1 MRTFEA
7 PIPGQSLTDSPKNAP
22 YERPP
27 ETADPME
34 AIDIHLANLTKEGAM
49 EDVLYFLEMGVDL
62 QTMVQGI
69 LRSGVVAG
77 IHSLDVSL
85 IIAPVVHE
93 YIKGFADAA
102 EIEYNEG
109 FDDKE
114 ANEVISYQRD
124 VARAKKILDK
134 MKEEQGMA
142 PMPEP
147 EMEPEMEPEEP
158 EMVEEEPVKTGLMA
172 RV

>member
-27 ETADPME
+27 ETADPIE
-34 AIDIHLANLTKEGAM
+34 AVDIHLANLTKEGAM

-85 IIAPVVHE
+85 IIAPVIHE
-93 YIKGFADAA
+93 YIKGFADAS
-102 EIEYNEG
+102 ELEYNEG